1 METHFQFFEDEKLFI
16 VSYIGEFSIDKYSQ
30 QVNEVTN
37 SLEWSFVE
45 KILVDMRSTNF
56 NMPLDK
62 INDLVE
68 IKENKLN
75 KKETI
80 TIHLVDSPSET
91 VASHLYQAPLKEKN
105 FNLNYCSTVK
115 KAKDLLNFSKS
126 ADDLELRINN
136 LKHRF

>member
-91 VASHLYQAPLKEKN
+91 VASHLYQAPLKEKK

-126 ADDLELRINN
+126 ADVLELRINN

>member
-91 VASHLYQAPLKEKN
+91 VASHLYQAPLKEKK